1 MVCAITDRRF
11 GRVYRG
17 GTRPGRMRMASGD
30 PVRKSLRVCRPGM
43 DAGCRTSRGE
53 QLEMGGGKGLQ
64 QGVVRASVLRL
75 GRSGRRRV
83 QGELGNRSNARAPTD
98 GEAQSVGGDWRARLE
113 SASLSKSGP
122 KSFSLT
128 V

>member
-17 GTRPGRMRMASGD
+17 GMRPGRMRMASGD
-30 PVRKSLRVCRPGM
+30 PVRKSLRVSRPGR
-43 DAGCRTSRGE
+43 DAGCRTSRGAARD
-53 QLEMGGGKGLQ
+53 GGGKRLQ

-83 QGELGNRSNARAPTD
+83 QDELGNRSNARAPTD
-98 GEAQSVGGDWRARLE
+98 REAQSVGGDWRARLE